1 MQSRRM
7 LAALFPILL
16 AATGVQA
23 GEAERPPGAAVD
35 SALSSSVTPR
45 IQSEVL
51 VLGSWHTGSF
61 KILEERHLH
70 STLDLLDRFAP
81 TRIAVE
87 SLPPDEIALLLER
100 APRQPAAA
108 QLLEMFGKHIT
119 DAGHAM
125 QSALEVGRLEAEA
138 RARELLADAGAGMA
152 PAARAGLV
160 GHLLASYEY
169 YSALLQWS
177 YLDAEA
183 RAAAGLPDGVRESL
197 DERLR
202 SKDEIVTL
210 AMAMARRHGLQRL
223 YPIDSHYEAVRTME
237 FPEKVM
243 DAVFGDPS
251 IRAWRDRPAAAGMRM
266 LPKRAQES
274 GDLLPLLREVN
285 SFAVQEDDATQWR
298 AWLAMDHPS
307 GLDRFRYAMWEL
319 RNERMASGVLDAAA
333 STRPERVLVVV
344 GFAHKSYLD
353 RELAGKLALRLVQ
366 LDALEARDEP

>member
-7 LAALFPILL
+7 LAALFPLLL
-16 AATGVQA
+16 AAAGAQA

-35 SALSSSVTPR
+35 SALSASVVPR
-45 IQSEVL
+45 VQSEVL
-51 VLGSWHTGSF
+51 VLGSWHTGNF
-61 KILEERHLH
+61 KILEESHLRG
-70 STLDLLDRFAP
+70 TLDLLDRFAP

-87 SLPPDEIALLLER
+87 SLPPDEIALLLDR

-108 QLLEMFGKHIT
+108 QLLDMFGKHIT
-119 DAGHAM
+119 EAGRAM
-125 QSALEVGRLEAEA
+125 QSALKVGRLEAEA
-138 RARELLADAGAGMA
+138 RARELLADAGPGMA
-152 PAARAGLV
+152 PDARTELV

-169 YSALLQWS
+169 YSAVLQWS
-177 YLDAEA
+177 YLDADG

-197 DERLR
+197 DGRLR

-210 AMAMARRHGLQRL
+210 ALAMARRHGLQRL

-237 FPEKVM
+237 FPEEVM

-251 IRAWRDRPAAAGMRM
+251 IRAWRERPGGAEVRA

-285 SFAVQEDDATQWR
+285 SFPVQEDDATQWR
-298 AWLAMDHPS
+298 AWLSMDHPS

-319 RNERMASGVLDAAA
+319 RNARMASGVLDAAA

-344 GFAHKSYLD
+344 GFSHKSYLD

-366 LDALEARDEP
+366 LDELDSR